1 MFFIPCAMQREAD
14 IVLRNLENVREE
26 EIYGFKFFFG
36 YKNGK
41 EVMVGISTPGLIN
54 MTAMM
59 MVAVFRG
66 NIESIVNYGMVG
78 GYGTNIHK
86 NDIIVG
92 TDCMNTNSYITENK
106 AMGIDI
112 NKWNYV
118 TFTDG
123 GKDEFKTYYANNGL
137 LQVCRGLEYNSSN
150 VFFGRIGSGDMWNRE
165 HEKMRMLMEK
175 YQVLCEEMESA
186 AIYQVANRYNIPC
199 ISIKGVSDNEM
210 LGETYDDSVLGNL
223 EKYVMMFLNEITK

>member
-1 MFFIPCAMQREAD
+1 MIFVPCAMRREAD
-14 IVLRNLENVREE
+14 IILKRLENVSED
-26 EIYGFKFFFG
+26 EIYGFKFYFG
-36 YKNGK
+36 YLNGK
-41 EVMVGISTPGLIN
+41 QICIGISSPGLIN

-59 MVAVFRG
+59 MVAVMRFE
-66 NIESIVNYGMVG
+66 IENIVNFGMVG
-78 GYGTNIHK
+78 GYGINIHK
-86 NDIIVG
+86 NDIIIG

-123 GKDEFKTYYANNGL
+123 GKDEFKTYFANEGL
-137 LQVCRGLEYNSSN
+137 LQVCRELDYNRSN

-165 HEKMRMLMEK
+165 HEKMRFLMEK

-186 AIYQVANRYNIPC
+186 AIYQIANKYNISC

-210 LGETYDDSVLGNL
+210 LGESYDDSVLGKL
-223 EKYVMMFLNEITK
+223 EQYVMMFLDRITR